1 MKNTMF
7 KQLTLAAAI
16 GALALTA
23 PTAFAHDHDHDHDNG
38 HGHGHGHDKHHNK
51 AAKDYRKVVNKEHR
65 EEAKAYRRWAKGQNI
80 PREYVVER
88 YYVHDYRAY
97 NLAPP
102 PSGYMWVRPYPE
114 DNTYYMVQL
123 ASGLISQIL
132 GR

>member
-1 MKNTMF
+1 MKITIF
-7 KQLTLAAAI
+7 KRV
-16 GALALTA
+16 ALAVALGTFA
-23 PTAFAHDHDHDHDNG
+23 LATPAAFAGDQGKG
-38 HGHGHGHDKHHNK
+38 HGKHQDK
-51 AAKDYRKVVNKEHR
+51 AAKDYRKAVNKAQKEDQ
-65 EEAKAYRRWAKGQNI
+65 KAYRRWAKGQNI

-88 YYVHDYRAY
+88 YYVRDYRA
-97 NLAPP
+97 NDLAQP

>member
-16 GALALTA
+16 GTLALAA
-23 PTAFAHDHDHDHDNG
+23 PTAFAHDQSKG
-38 HGHGHGHDKHHNK
+38 HGKAHQSK
-51 AAKDYRKVVNKEHR
+51 AAKNYNKSVSKANKA
-65 EEAKAYRRWAKGQNI
+65 EAKAYKRWAKGQNI

-88 YYVHDYRAY
+88 YYVQDYRAY

-102 PSGYMWVRPYPE
+102 PAGYMWVRPYPQ